1 MSKGSSI
8 ILRIY
13 FGVVSAVT
21 LFTLMYG
28 AIDFLTIGLKT
39 YVFTAA
45 DMPTWLESCDSAAPR
60 YPEAKIEGQK
70 EYTDEELTA
79 MCEARNA
86 DAIGNYERQKADD
99 AVRNLALIIVSLPL
113 FLIHFRVVYRDW
125 KLERN
130 EK

>member
-13 FGVVSAVT
+13 FSVISAVT

-45 DMPTWLESCDSAAPR
+45 DMPTWLESCDNAVPR
-60 YPEAKIEGQK
+60 YPEAVVEGQK

-79 MCEARNA
+79 MCEARNT
-86 DAIGNYERQKADD
+86 DAIANYERQKADD
-99 AVRNLALIIVSLPL
+99 AVRNLALTLVSLPL